1 MFTNA
6 LPRWGLDSSHFQEV
20 SVNFREW
27 IRVTRDKIFR
37 IINSD
42 ISLSNSVIHKED
54 VRQIDEPLTHH
65 EILARYPIGKE
76 YFYKKVCDW
85 QVIRVKLLRIEK
97 RYAIFTTGKQ
107 WIKVEVSNLVNRLE
121 DISNNVIF
129 PDFSKESLIVKEQKA
144 EPREPISYFQDRQV
158 TPKFILD
165 AFAPHLKIGRTEH
178 EVLMRTPF
186 STLAKLHQSR
196 THITQLQ
203 SMQFSDF
210 PILSKDQESCLE
222 TLLSVQDPTLRSSA
236 ENLFKKS
243 YLHFLKTRENSVLS
257 SLMIQD
263 SLSKMNASELFT
275 LVSYYDDWSEEQSR
289 EFTDKI
295 QRDIHIFL
303 RATSDK
309 NDILTSKLKQYLK
322 PAILSKRELEEI
334 YALSSGNK

>member
-129 PDFSKESLIVKEQKA
+129 PDFSKE
-144 EPREPISYFQDRQV
+144 
-158 TPKFILD
+158 
-165 AFAPHLKIGRTEH
+165 
-178 EVLMRTPF
+178 VL
-186 STLAKLHQSR
+186 L
-196 THITQLQ
+196 
-203 SMQFSDF
+203 
-210 PILSKDQESCLE
+210 
-222 TLLSVQDPTLRSSA
+222 
-236 ENLFKKS
+236 
-243 YLHFLKTRENSVLS
+243 
-257 SLMIQD
+257 
-263 SLSKMNASELFT
+263 
-275 LVSYYDDWSEEQSR
+275 
-289 EFTDKI
+289 
-295 QRDIHIFL
+295 
-303 RATSDK
+303 
-309 NDILTSKLKQYLK
+309 
-322 PAILSKRELEEI
+322 
-334 YALSSGNK
+334 